1 MSWDP
6 ENAGG
11 GQILIGIIMERIFY
25 IYLKYIFSLLEIL
38 QTS

>member
-11 GQILIGIIMERIFY
+11 GQILMKFIMERDFY